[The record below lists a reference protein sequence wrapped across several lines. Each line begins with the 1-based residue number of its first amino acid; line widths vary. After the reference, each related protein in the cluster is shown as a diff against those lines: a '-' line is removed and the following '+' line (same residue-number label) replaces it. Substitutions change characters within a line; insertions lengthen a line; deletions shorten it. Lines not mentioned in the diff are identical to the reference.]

1 MSAQDYSLNL
11 LTIIADRNVLQD
23 EVKADNMLHR
33 AGVGDLLGQLDWD
46 LLPRLGVRDPDDATV
61 LGSRADAL
69 LGVSG
74 QDIR

>member
-1 MSAQDYSLNL
+1 MNAQDYSLDL
-11 LTIIADRNVLQD
+11 LTIIADRNVLHD
-23 EVKADNMLHR
+23 EVKADNMLHG

-74 QDIR
+74 KDIR